1 MPYIQS
7 YSVNETPV
15 NIYYEDWGSGD
26 PVILIHGWP
35 VSHEMWEY
43 QLNELPKHG
52 IRVIAYDRRGF
63 GKSDKPWDGYDYD
76 TMAGDLKALI
86 EELDLDKV
94 TLVGFSMGGGEVA
107 RYLSLHGDERI
118 IKAVLVSS
126 IVPYMLQTDS
136 NTNGVPHAMFD
147 EFEEKLTVDRPAFL
161 AAFGKQFFGVSLLS
175 NPVSQPI
182 LDWMQ
187 MLALHG
193 SLRATVQCMRAFAET
208 DFREDVKRINIPT
221 LIIHGDA
228 DQTVPIVLT
237 SQQAANDIA
246 NAEFIIYEGEP
257 HGLFITQKERLTR
270 DLLQFILPTTPT
282 VLV

>member
-7 YSVNETPV
+7 YSTTETPV
-15 NIYYEDWGSGD
+15 NIYYEDWGSGN

-63 GKSDKPWDGYDYD
+63 GKSDKSWNGYDYN

-107 RYLSLHGDERI
+107 RYLSLYGDERI
-118 IKAVLVSS
+118 AKVVLVSS
-126 IVPYMLQTDS
+126 IVPYMLETES
-136 NTNGVPHAMFD
+136 NPDGVPQVMFD
-147 EFEEKLTVDRPAFL
+147 EFEEKLTSDRPAFL

-187 MLALHG
+187 MLAFHG

-208 DFREDVKRINIPT
+208 DFREDIKRIDIPT

-228 DQTVPIVLT
+228 DQIVPIVPT
-237 SQQAANDIA
+237 SQQTA
-246 NAEFIIYEGEP
+246 NAIINSKFIIYDGEP
-257 HGLFITQKERLTR
+257 HGLFITQKERLTS
-270 DLLQFILPTTPT
+270 DLLQFILPP
-282 VLV
+282 VAIF

>member
-7 YSVNETPV
+7 YSTTETPV
-15 NIYYEDWGSGD
+15 NIYYEDWGSGN

-63 GKSDKPWDGYDYD
+63 GKSDKPWNGYDYN

-107 RYLSLHGDERI
+107 RYLSLYGDERI
-118 IKAVLVSS
+118 AKVVLVSS
-126 IVPYMLQTDS
+126 IVPYMLETES
-136 NTNGVPHAMFD
+136 NPDGVPQVMFD
-147 EFEEKLTVDRPAFL
+147 EFEEKLTSDRPAFL

-187 MLALHG
+187 MLAFHG

-208 DFREDVKRINIPT
+208 DFREDIKRIDIPT

-228 DQTVPIVLT
+228 DQIVPIVPT
-237 SQQAANDIA
+237 SQQTA
-246 NAEFIIYEGEP
+246 NAIINSKFIIYDGEP
-257 HGLFITQKERLTR
+257 HGLFITKKERLTS
-270 DLLQFILPTTPT
+270 DLLQFILPS
-282 VLV
+282 VAIF